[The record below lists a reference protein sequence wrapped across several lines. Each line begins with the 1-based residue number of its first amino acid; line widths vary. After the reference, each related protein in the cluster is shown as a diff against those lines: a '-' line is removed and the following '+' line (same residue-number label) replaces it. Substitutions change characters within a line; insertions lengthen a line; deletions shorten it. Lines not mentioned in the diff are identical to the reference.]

1 MKAYKIDLSGF
12 TGKIREVV
20 SEAIAEHGA
29 FLGYQKPNYTHHSL
43 DMIALG
49 GDGIAWG
56 WKEKTYDAL
65 TNHISITADAFLSLA
80 TAKDDPVFKPFDKV
94 LTRDT
99 EDSEWACDMFSH
111 MSDDT
116 RYPYQTITG
125 VYKYCIPYEGNEALL
140 GTTDSPK

>member
-12 TGKIREVV
+12 TGKVREVV
-20 SEAIAEHGA
+20 SEAVQRKA
-29 FLGYQKPNYTHHSL
+29 FELGYEWNSRKPILCDKPWLYFGE
-43 DMIALG
+43 D
-49 GDGIAWG
+49 GDITWDDHDVL
-56 WKEKTYDAL
+56 KEKR
-65 TNHISITADAFLSLA
+65 ITADAFLALT
-80 TAKDDPVFKPFDKV
+80 TAKDEPVFKPFDRV